1 MPAVSGNRSEL
12 ISCQWSP
19 TAAEITFYWTTC
31 FQKSR
36 DAGQLI
42 MKTVTKHTNVRKKLV
57 LPLRKKIYTNMKN
70 FLVTIGN
77 FIYIIVCV
85 SLIEKETQDFL
96 VIIY

>member
-1 MPAVSGNRSEL
+1 M
-12 ISCQWSP
+12 
-19 TAAEITFYWTTC
+19 
-31 FQKSR
+31 
-36 DAGQLI
+36 
-42 MKTVTKHTNVRKKLV
+42 
-57 LPLRKKIYTNMKN
+57 YTNMKI